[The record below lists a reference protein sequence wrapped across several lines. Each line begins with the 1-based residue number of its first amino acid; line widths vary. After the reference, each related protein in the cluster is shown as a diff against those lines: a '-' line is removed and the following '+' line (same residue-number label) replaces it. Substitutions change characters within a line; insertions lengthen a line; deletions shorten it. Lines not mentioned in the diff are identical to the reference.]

1 MMRRL
6 VPLFTMSLVLALMA
20 GNPAMAQTGSPD
32 TAPLNNRAI
41 RKQDREVCTNE
52 AVLKNITRRNQAEFI
67 RTCMAEK
74 QGERRAAAKKNA
86 SESRRARRGMAVEE
100 WRAILEVRNRERHE
114 ELERQA
120 AKRADCNRQAN
131 DQKLRVKERRRFVK
145 NCVAQ

>member
-1 MMRRL
+1 MHRSVRI
-6 VPLFTMSLVLALMA
+6 FSMSLALALLA

-32 TAPLNNRAI
+32 AAPLNNRAI

-52 AVLKNITRRNQAEFI
+52 AAQKNIIRRNQAEFI

-74 QGERRAAAKKNA
+74 QGERRAAAKKIA
-86 SESRRARRGMAVEE
+86 SENRRTRRGMAAEE

-114 ELERQA
+114 QLEQQA
-120 AKRADCNRQAN
+120 ARRADCNRQAN

-145 NCVAQ
+145 DCVAQ